1 MSEIQQF
8 VIFSVDEQ
16 IYGVEIL
23 KIKEVVSYQEITP
36 LPNMR
41 AFIKGII
48 NLRGII
54 LPVFDLREKFKL
66 PETTYTSFHAIIVM
80 EVSGRVMGVIV
91 DEISDVVDLFPEE
104 VQAASSL
111 PPGVQAEYMKGIGK
125 KESELIVLLD
135 VDRLLSPDELEIL
148 DAT

>member
-23 KIKEVVSYQEITP
+23 KIKEVVSYQKITP
-36 LPNMR
+36 LPNMK
-41 AFIKGII
+41 AFIKGVI
-48 NLRGII
+48 NLRGVI

-80 EVSGRVMGVIV
+80 EVSGRVMGIIV
-91 DEISDVVDLFPEE
+91 DEISDVVDLLPEE

-135 VDRLLSPDELEIL
+135 VDRLLSSEELEIL